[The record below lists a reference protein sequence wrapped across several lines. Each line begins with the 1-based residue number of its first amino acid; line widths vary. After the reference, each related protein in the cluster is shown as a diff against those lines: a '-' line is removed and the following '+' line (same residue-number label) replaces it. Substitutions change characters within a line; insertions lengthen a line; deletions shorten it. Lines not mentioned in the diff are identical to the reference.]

1 MARARRDRGARFG
14 FLYEYRLC
22 TLGGHRDGGC
32 GRDSVSGRDGGR
44 YHRHGGCGRDSHR
57 RGGRRELDGLLL
69 RHARMG
75 RAWVLLLEAAALGA
89 PAAEDAADGAANDAD
104 DDEYLRGE
112 GGWVR
117 ARRDERDV
125 EWGGVARTM
134 MTMRVVSVA
143 RSVGW

>member
-1 MARARRDRGARFG
+1 
-14 FLYEYRLC
+14 
-22 TLGGHRDGGC
+22 
-32 GRDSVSGRDGGR
+32 
-44 YHRHGGCGRDSHR
+44 
-57 RGGRRELDGLLL
+57 
-69 RHARMG
+69 MG

-117 ARRDERDV
+117 ARRDEREV
-125 EWGGVARTM
+125 EWGGVALTM
-134 MTMRVVSVA
+134 MTMKVVSAA